1 MSSKSVSKSSASQQ
15 SQRKAAASQPDALE
29 FLKSQ
34 HREVEDLFKQ
44 FEKLGDEGPS
54 EEKEPI
60 VRMACEKLTVHA
72 SIEEEIFY
80 PAAREI
86 DDVESLLNEAEVEH
100 NTAKDLIAT
109 LDSMDASDPM
119 FSATFTVLS
128 EYIKH
133 HVKEEEGELFPKVK
147 KSDLDLDALGQ
158 ELAAQADE
166 LMSAQEAS

>member
-133 HVKEEEGELFPKVK
+133 HVKEEEGELFTKVK

-166 LMSAQEAS
+166 LMSTQEAS

>member
-1 MSSKSVSKSSASQQ
+1 MPSKSVSRNSTSQQ

-34 HREVEDLFKQ
+34 HREVEDLFKE
-44 FEKLGDEGPS
+44 FEKLGDDGPS

-80 PAAREI
+80 PAVREVE
-86 DDVESLLNEAEVEH
+86 DAESLLNEAEVEH

-166 LMSAQEAS
+166 LMSTQEAS

>member
-1 MSSKSVSKSSASQQ
+1 MASKNVSRSSTSQQ
-15 SQRKAAASQPDALE
+15 SQRKAASSQPDALE

-34 HREVEDLFKQ
+34 HREVEDLFSQ
-44 FEKLGDEGPS
+44 FEKLGEDGAN

-86 DDVESLLNEAEVEH
+86 EDAESLLNEAEVEH

-158 ELAAQADE
+158 ELATQADE

>member
-80 PAAREI
+80 PAALEI

>member
-1 MSSKSVSKSSASQQ
+1 MPSKSVSRSSTSQQ

-44 FEKLGDEGPS
+44 FEKLGEEGPS

-80 PAAREI
+80 PAAREVE
-86 DDVESLLNEAEVEH
+86 DAESLLNEAEVEH

-147 KSDLDLDALGQ
+147 KSDLDVDALGQ
-158 ELAAQADE
+158 ELAARADE
-166 LMSAQEAS
+166 LMSTQEAS

>member
-80 PAAREI
+80 PAAREVE
-86 DDVESLLNEAEVEH
+86 DAESLLNEAEVEH

-133 HVKEEEGELFPKVK
+133 HVKEEEGELFTKVK

-166 LMSAQEAS
+166 LMSTQEAS

>member
-80 PAAREI
+80 PAARQI

>member
-29 FLKSQ
+29 FLKGQ